1 MVKLKKAEKPE
12 TKDHS
17 EQIRAKSEFIFQ
29 LLQSAAK
36 SEAEGDIV
44 FAIAQLTTASKQMS
58 EKLDL
63 IEEQLK
69 VCAAEKAKWKK
80 SENLSKYIGRVVLRV
95 IASEEKSLK
104 DDTKAT
110 NVLLCNAGREI
121 LRMRKEQEEAEK
133 NVKEQAQ
140 PGEGQAKQGP
150 PRHGEGK
157 EDIPAKFKDMMERT
171 G

>member
-1 MVKLKKAEKPE
+1 MVKLKKAEKPDYPGQI
-12 TKDHS
+12 KD
-17 EQIRAKSEFIFQ
+17 KSDFIFQ

-36 SEAEGDIV
+36 AEFEGDIV
-44 FAIAQLTTASKQMS
+44 FAIAQLNTASKQMS

-63 IEEQLK
+63 IEEKLTA
-69 VCAAEKAKWKK
+69 CAAERAKWEK
-80 SENLSKYIGRVVLRV
+80 SENLSKYIGKVVLRV